1 MEITLQVPDSRAGFL
16 LELLRSLPY
25 VELRS
30 PAAPAADELDETAYL
45 LASPANAERLY
56 AALAR
61 AKRGE
66 WATHEL
72 PPLSE

>member
-16 LELLRSLPY
+16 LELLRSLP
-25 VELRS
+25 ELRS
-30 PAAPAADELDETAYL
+30 PAAPAAGELDETAYL

-61 AKRGE
+61 AQRGE
-66 WATHEL
+66 WQTHEL

>member
-16 LELLRSLPY
+16 LELLHSLPY

-30 PAAPAADELDETAYL
+30 PAAPAAAELDETAHL
-45 LASPANAERLY
+45 LSSPANAERLY

-61 AKRGE
+61 AYS
-66 WATHEL
+66 HER
-72 PPLSE
+72 SAH

>member
-1 MEITLQVPDSRAGFL
+1 MEITFQVPDSRAGFL

-30 PAAPAADELDETAYL
+30 PAAPATAELDETAYL

-61 AKRGE
+61 AQRGE
-66 WATHEL
+66 WQTHEL